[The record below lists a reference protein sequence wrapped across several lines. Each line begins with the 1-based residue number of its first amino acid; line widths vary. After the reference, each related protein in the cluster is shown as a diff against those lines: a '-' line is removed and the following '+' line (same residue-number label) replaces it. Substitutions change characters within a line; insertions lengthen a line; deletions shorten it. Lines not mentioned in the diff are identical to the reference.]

1 MYPFVRAGR
10 VFTRALTTRLDPAL
24 RSSQIAMRV
33 WPNDLDTNA
42 HLNNGRYLT
51 LMDLGRF
58 DLMTQCGL
66 TRIVTKNKWFP
77 VAGGVIVR
85 FERPLHLFEKI
96 KLRSQIIGWDE
107 KWLFFNHDLFSGAHR
122 AARATTRGLFRSRGQ
137 SISSQK
143 LLDAM
148 NYDGASMVLP
158 EYVQQ
163 WMEIDRL
170 MIQNQP
176 EPSDNQ

>member
-1 MYPFVRAGR
+1 MYPFLRASR
-10 VFTRALTTRLDPAL
+10 VLSRAIRTH
-24 RSSQIAMRV
+24 RSPGIRASEITMRV

-66 TRIVTKNKWFP
+66 VRIVTKNRWFP
-77 VAGGVIVR
+77 VTGGVMVR

-96 KLRSQIIGWDE
+96 MLRSQIIGWDE

-137 SISSQK
+137 SISSQQ

>member
-1 MYPFVRAGR
+1 M
-10 VFTRALTTRLDPAL
+10 L
-24 RSSQIAMRV
+24 IAE
-33 WPNDLDTNA
+33 DFKLKCCIG
-42 HLNNGRYLT
+42 LNG
-51 LMDLGRF
+51 
-58 DLMTQCGL
+58 
-66 TRIVTKNKWFP
+66 
-77 VAGGVIVR
+77 
-85 FERPLHLFEKI
+85 I
-96 KLRSQIIGWDE
+96 KSKKVEGD
-107 KWLFFNHDLFSGAHR
+107 KS
-122 AARATTRGLFRSRGQ
+122 TPRGLFRSRGQ
-137 SISSQK
+137 SISSQQ